1 MLQSS
6 VYLIVLIDPD
16 VATIA
21 MTGIHLRF
29 QKKYNMSA
37 RGDQTYHCSAKFD
50 GFLQN
55 WRISKGNRPNLT
67 ELRPI
72 LADRVDC
79 LMDGFPS
86 ISLDKD
92 TDG

>member
-29 QKKYNMSA
+29 KKKIQYVCT
-37 RGDQTYHCSAKFD
+37 RGPDLSLFRQIWRIPSKLADFEGESAKFD
-50 GFLQN
+50 GTPAN
-55 WRISKGNRPNLT
+55 ISGSCGLVKRNSKP
-67 ELRPI
+67 
-72 LADRVDC
+72 AH
-79 LMDGFPS
+79 
-86 ISLDKD
+86 
-92 TDG
+92 